1 MITNDG
7 KTIIAKYLLNQAPEF
22 VSHIAV
28 GVGGN
33 ALSTSSSVTYS
44 SSAESLDFEAF
55 RVPVI
60 AKGLI
65 KEDGVEKLVFKAE
78 MPTSERY
85 RLTEIG
91 LYPAESNLLAERY
104 DSKTF
109 ISFTNAEPWTYV
121 LLGSAS
127 AVPYVNQSL
136 QVAADDSITA
146 GGLVGNFITNANDQK
161 LSVPAFFMN
170 SNDPIFEYVDRI
182 NRRESPR
189 FLSKSLAI
197 SGDFSDLNSSFV
209 SASTG
214 YYLENSSI
222 NLNLGNNLPT
232 DQIKIAYSLISK
244 NLTNNDSPD
253 TGVRIRLELIN
264 NVSGTPTAYVN
275 ITSPSA
281 AFVDE
286 LDSGK
291 KKRYQVVTKQISDF
305 TASADF
311 SWSNINLIRIYAD
324 VIDAV
329 PSDYFIAFDGI
340 RLENISTPNP
350 LYSLIGAEY
359 IKTSDGFDVLKQEN
373 STAYIEYRF
382 GLGIQ

>member
-1 MITNDG
+1 MITSDG

-109 ISFTNAEPWTYV
+109 VSFTNAEPWTYV
-121 LLGSAS
+121 LQGSAS

-146 GGLVGNFITNANDQK
+146 GGLVGNFITNSTGQK
-161 LSVPAFFMN
+161 ITVPAFFMN

-182 NRRESPR
+182 NRREPPR
-189 FLSKSLAI
+189 FLSKSLTL

-214 YYLENSSI
+214 YYLENSAI

-232 DQIKIAYSLISK
+232 DQIKIAYSVISK
-244 NLTNNDSPD
+244 TLTNNDSPD

-281 AFVDE
+281 AFVDD
-286 LDSGK
+286 LDPGK

>member
-1 MITNDG
+1 MITSNG

-44 SSAESLDFEAF
+44 SSSESLDFEAF

-78 MPTSERY
+78 MPTNERY
-85 RLTEIG
+85 RITEIG
-91 LYPAESNLLAERY
+91 LYPAESNILAERY

-109 ISFTNAEPWTYV
+109 ISFTNAEPWTYTQY
-121 LLGSAS
+121 GSAS
-127 AVPYVNQSL
+127 AVPYINQSL
-136 QVAADDSITA
+136 QVAADDSITL
-146 GGLVGNFITNANDQK
+146 GGIVGNFTTQNGINTQR
-161 LSVPAFFMN
+161 PAFFMN
-170 SNDPIFEYVDRI
+170 SNDPIFDYTDRTS
-182 NRRESPR
+182 RREPPR
-189 FLSKSLAI
+189 FLSKTLTI

-209 SASTG
+209 SGASG
-214 YYLENSSI
+214 YYLENSTI

-232 DQIKIAYSLISK
+232 DQIKIAYSLLSK

-264 NVSGTPTAYVN
+264 NVPGTPTAYVN

-291 KKRYQVVTKQISDF
+291 KKRYQVVTKAISDF
-305 TASADF
+305 TASSDF

-340 RLENISTPNP
+340 RLENISTSNP

-359 IKTSDGFDVLKQEN
+359 IKTSDGFDILKQEN
-373 STAYIEYRF
+373 STSYIEYRF

>member
-1 MITNDG
+1 MITSNG

-44 SSAESLDFEAF
+44 SSSESLDFEAF

-78 MPTSERY
+78 MPTNERY
-85 RLTEIG
+85 RITEIG
-91 LYPAESNLLAERY
+91 LYPAESNILAERY

-109 ISFTNAEPWTYV
+109 ISFTNAEPWTYTQY
-121 LLGSAS
+121 GSAS
-127 AVPYVNQSL
+127 AVPYINQSL
-136 QVAADDSITA
+136 QVAADDSITL
-146 GGLVGNFITNANDQK
+146 GGIVGNFTTQNGINTQR
-161 LSVPAFFMN
+161 PAFFMN
-170 SNDPIFEYVDRI
+170 SNDPIFDYTDRTS
-182 NRRESPR
+182 RREPPR
-189 FLSKSLAI
+189 FLSKTLTI

-209 SASTG
+209 SGASG
-214 YYLENSSI
+214 YYLENSTI

-232 DQIKIAYSLISK
+232 DQIKIAYSLLSK
-244 NLTNNDSPD
+244 DLTNNDSPD

-264 NVSGTPTAYVN
+264 NVPGTPTAYVN

-291 KKRYQVVTKQISDF
+291 KKRYQVVTKAISDF
-305 TASADF
+305 TASSDF

-340 RLENISTPNP
+340 RLENISTSNP

-359 IKTSDGFDVLKQEN
+359 IKTSDGFDILKQEN
-373 STAYIEYRF
+373 STSYIEYRF

>member
-1 MITNDG
+1 MITSDG

-109 ISFTNAEPWTYV
+109 ISFTNSEPWTYV
-121 LLGSAS
+121 LQGSAS

-136 QVAADDSITA
+136 QVAADTSITA
-146 GGLVGNFITNANDQK
+146 GGLVGNFITNATGQK
-161 LSVPAFFMN
+161 STVPAFFMN

-182 NRRESPR
+182 NRREPPR
-189 FLSKSLAI
+189 FLSKSLTI

-214 YYLENSSI
+214 YYLENSAI

-232 DQIKIAYSLISK
+232 DQIKIAYSVISK
-244 NLTNNDSPD
+244 TLANNDSPD

-275 ITSPSA
+275 IASPSA
-281 AFVDE
+281 AFVDD
-286 LDSGK
+286 LDPGK

-324 VIDAV
+324 VIDAT